1 MLAHKAEDEGILV
14 RLLRLRMIVVTF
26 YKISTVCTR
35 DTGFLS
41 VN

>member
-14 RLLRLRMIVVTF
+14 RLLRLRMIIVTF

-35 DTGFLS
+35 DAGFLS